1 MHVSLSFA
9 LKKNIRALKLAL
21 VMLSIIPALTA
32 QNTSVVTGVFAD
44 SLSQE
49 KLSYVRVG
57 LFMGDSEKQ
66 LKNNTFTNDKGAFSF
81 KDIPAGQYEL
91 QAFLL
96 GYEMKKVSLMIDGK
110 SKTLD
115 MGTLTMNKTETTLNE
130 VNIVTEKPIYLID
143 GERTMYN
150 VSEDP
155 TVQDGS
161 AADALQNAPGVEVD
175 VEGNITLR
183 GVSSVDIWVNGKPSR
198 MNEEGLKNFIRQL
211 PANAIERIE
220 VITNPSAR
228 YRAKSSGGIIN
239 VVTTGKIKRNS
250 FFSFGINGSSSP
262 NASPYFSYAYGDEKL
277 SVSVFLSG
285 SYRLTKYRNEYQSI
299 KLDDN
304 SDTTSVTTGRD
315 SSHTANYG
323 GNIYF
328 DINYTFD
335 TLNSIG
341 WWVSL
346 FPSFAH
352 NSAMTHEQRREFQRQ
367 EGLYEYD
374 ESGKEKNKQFGG
386 WSGLWYEHVFPND
399 ERHTLGVY
407 LPMNCYFTWA
417 NSWYDRNYL
426 LRDYLDKKRKQST
439 DNPSFDINPSI
450 DYAVPYHKNGTI
462 SAGIDIDFRDVGFA
476 RQVDTMERVNG
487 QYRIDSLR
495 SVDIDGFF
503 CNVMTYVTIE
513 QKFGKFT
520 VKGGIQLND
529 DNRQIRFQNMPQYD
543 VKQNLLNL
551 YPSLH
556 LSYRTESM
564 HNFKL
569 SYMRRVSHPENL
581 MDLSTYIL
589 YDEDCYSTG
598 NRGLKSTYTHSV
610 EAGWTKFFQKFG
622 AVGVNAY
629 FKYNANERATLT
641 DVAYNDCF
649 GRVVTFTQ
657 PVNIGRSYRTGADIN
672 VTYRLQSVLNI
683 RFYTNVYYYD
693 SQFRFRDADNMQH
706 VSNLGYSFRLNFWA
720 KCWKVLDVSLSAN
733 YRSKSVTLFT
743 ESRPGYSIDGG
754 FRADMLNRK
763 LSLYLNVNDIFNW
776 NKTTVSDNNPYY
788 VSNRKSEYNSRSI
801 SAGITFRFG
810 KMELEAQAS
819 KGQNSS
825 QM

>member
-1 MHVSLSFA
+1 M
-9 LKKNIRALKLAL
+9 KKDIKKDIRAMMLAF
-21 VMLSIIPALTA
+21 VMLFIIPTLTA
-32 QNTSVVTGVFAD
+32 QNKVTVTGVFAD
-44 SLSQE
+44 SLNQE

-57 LFMGDSEKQ
+57 LFVGDSAKQ
-66 LKNNTFTNDKGAFSF
+66 LKTNTFTNDKGSFSF

-96 GYEMKKVSLMIDGK
+96 GYEMKKVSLSIDGK
-110 SKTLD
+110 SKTID
-115 MGTLTMNKTETTLNE
+115 MGTMTMNKTETTLNE

-143 GERTMYN
+143 GEKTMYN

-228 YRAKSSGGIIN
+228 YSAKSSGGIIN
-239 VVTTGKIKRNS
+239 VVTTGKIKKNS
-250 FFSFGINGSSSP
+250 FFSFGINGSSVP
-262 NASPYFSYAYGDEKL
+262 EVNPYLSYAYGDEKL

-285 SYRLTKYRNEYQSI
+285 FYNLTKYKNEYRNI
-299 KLDDN
+299 KLNDN
-304 SDTTSVTTGRD
+304 FDTTSVTTGRD
-315 SSHTANYG
+315 SSRNRNYG

-346 FPSFAH
+346 FPSFSH
-352 NSAMTHEQRREFQRQ
+352 NSGMTHEQRHEFQQQ
-367 EGLYEYD
+367 EGLYEYG
-374 ESGKEKNKQFGG
+374 ESNTQKNNQFGG

-399 ERHTLGVY
+399 DRHTLGVY
-407 LPMNCYFTWA
+407 LPMNCYFTRGY
-417 NSWYDRNYL
+417 SWYDRDYL
-426 LRDYLDKKRKQST
+426 LNDYLDKTRKKSSK
-439 DNPSFDINPSI
+439 NPSFNINPSI
-450 DYAVPYHKNGTI
+450 DYTVPYHKNGTV
-462 SAGIDIDFRDVGFA
+462 SAGVDIDYDNLGVSW
-476 RQVDTMERVNG
+476 QVDTIERTG
-487 QYRIDSLR
+487 GEYRIDSLR
-495 SVDIDGFF
+495 SVDISGYF
-503 CNVMTYVTIE
+503 CNVMSYVTIE
-513 QKFGKFT
+513 HKFGNFT
-520 VKGGIQLND
+520 VKGGLQLDYNNRQLNFKD
-529 DNRQIRFQNMPQYD
+529 LPQYD
-543 VKQNLLNL
+543 FKQNLLNL

-569 SYMRRVSHPENL
+569 SYTRRVSHPSNL
-581 MDLSTYIL
+581 MNLSTYCL
-589 YDEDCYSTG
+589 YDEDSYSTG
-598 NRGLKSTYTHSV
+598 NPDLKSTYTHSV

-622 AVGVNAY
+622 SVGVNAY
-629 FKYNANERATLT
+629 FKYNINERGTLT
-641 DVAYNDCF
+641 DVAYNDFF

-672 VTYRLQSVLNI
+672 VTYRLQSILNI
-683 RFYTNVYYYD
+683 RFYTNIYYYD
-693 SQFRFRDADNMQH
+693 SQFRFRDADEMQH

-743 ESRPGYSIDGG
+743 ENRPGYSIDGG
-754 FRADMLNRK
+754 FRADLLSRK
-763 LSLYLNVNDIFNW
+763 LSVYLNVNDIFNW
-776 NKTTVSDNNPYY
+776 NKTTISDNNPYY
-788 VSNRKSEYNSRSI
+788 VSNSKSQYNSRSI
-801 SAGITFRFG
+801 SAGITLRFG

-825 QM
+825 MM